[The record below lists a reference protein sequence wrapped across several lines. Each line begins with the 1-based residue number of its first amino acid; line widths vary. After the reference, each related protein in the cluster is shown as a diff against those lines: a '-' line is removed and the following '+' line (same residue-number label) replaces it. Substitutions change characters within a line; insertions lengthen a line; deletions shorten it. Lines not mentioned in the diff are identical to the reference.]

1 MRIYV
6 IKHRR
11 VGFFLM
17 NVKITR
23 TRIIIIIIS
32 NVLPSN
38 QANVSFVLGEFK
50 HVRVI

>member
-23 TRIIIIIIS
+23 TRIIIMIS

>member
-1 MRIYV
+1 
-6 IKHRR
+6 
-11 VGFFLM
+11 M

-23 TRIIIIIIS
+23 TRIIIIIMIS

>member
-11 VGFFLM
+11 FYDYYDFY
-17 NVKITR
+17 
-23 TRIIIIIIS
+23 
-32 NVLPSN
+32 VLPSN

-50 HVRVI
+50 HIRVI